1 MPPSN
6 QPEPPGGQPAGR
18 RKPTRLRL
26 AAISALLALPIVA
39 GVLGDEL
46 ARSLPSPTSP
56 AAILAIAGSMSLI
69 AYLIARLP
77 DRANP
82 SEGESGRRLNQAEVA
97 LADALRRP
105 PAEENGT
112 AVPRPRADDEPG
124 VTPVEDASHRR
135 SLLGLPELWEATHAR
150 LDLYHQIATGQART
164 SFRNAQTAMIAGFV
178 LLVLFSRPNIAVWAS
193 STAVAIVATGSAPC
207 QPHSQ
212 DYVAK
217 TFIRSQEA
225 AATHLRSYF
234 DQPLELSR
242 YLAAERLV
250 ADGDLSQEQRGEIL
264 SALVQA
270 MVVGPQPAPRATGR
284 RRHFPAGAARGVTG
298 GRDAGWRG
306 RPAAGRA
313 ADRRGLN
320 GPYVHHHRKR
330 VQVGDGVGVGSVG
343 SAGGGGGAGGGGRL
357 LRGVRGRRVGGR
369 AVGGGGRAGGAR
381 GGGGGGLV
389 RSGGAGARGARRPRV
404 FGAVVRRGG
413 VRAGARGRPA
423 PGARGGIAGA
433 RRRTVPWARPR
444 SGRPGRRVRTRR
456 RSRPGRAPWPAPSGP
471 ARPPRAAARGPRTA
485 RSGRVGGG
493 RPAPPAVVRR
503 GGGGVRRGGVG
514 TCAGWRGGTGAGR
527 RGRRPGKRCRT
538 RRSHR
543 PARGR

>member
-1 MPPSN
+1 M
-6 QPEPPGGQPAGR
+6 
-18 RKPTRLRL
+18 RL

-82 SEGESGRRLNQAEVA
+82 SEGESRRRLNQAEVA

-178 LLVLFSRPNIAVWAS
+178 LLVLFAGIAVWAS
-193 STAVAIVATGSAPC
+193 STAVAIVAGGLGTVSAALAG
-207 QPHSQ
+207 
-212 DYVAK
+212 YVAK

-270 MVVGPQPAPRATGR
+270 MVVGPQPAPA
-284 RRHFPAGAARGVTG
+284 P
-298 GRDAGWRG
+298 
-306 RPAAGRA
+306 
-313 ADRRGLN
+313 
-320 GPYVHHHRKR
+320 
-330 VQVGDGVGVGSVG
+330 Q
-343 SAGGGGGAGGGGRL
+343 
-357 LRGVRGRRVGGR
+357 
-369 AVGGGGRAGGAR
+369 
-381 GGGGGGLV
+381 
-389 RSGGAGARGARRPRV
+389 
-404 FGAVVRRGG
+404 AVVVTSLPERQGG
-413 VRAGARGRPA
+413 
-423 PGARGGIAGA
+423 
-433 RRRTVPWARPR
+433 
-444 SGRPGRRVRTRR
+444 
-456 RSRPGRAPWPAPSGP
+456 
-471 ARPPRAAARGPRTA
+471 
-485 RSGRVGGG
+485 
-493 RPAPPAVVRR
+493 
-503 GGGGVRRGGVG
+503 
-514 TCAGWRGGTGAGR
+514 
-527 RGRRPGKRCRT
+527 
-538 RRSHR
+538 
-543 PARGR
+543 